1 MHVSLA
7 DSSDEESDWS
17 VEEQAEAGELDF
29 LQQKAKEAILSKFK
43 FVLDKISSKMK
54 AMENSVKKTYNAL
67 NAYSWD
73 PFDPVQHCQG
83 E

>member
-1 MHVSLA
+1 M
-7 DSSDEESDWS
+7 
-17 VEEQAEAGELDF
+17 
-29 LQQKAKEAILSKFK
+29 QQKAKEAILSKFK

-83 E
+83 EWNGKLEVEKLTSSSSDK